1 MSESEGYEIRPPT
14 RALVGGRIIDGN
26 GGDPLEDG
34 VIVIDGGVITAVGAS
49 GSTAVPEGAEI
60 VDVAGRTLIPGMFDL
75 HVHLGG
81 TPYRAVALLAKAL
94 GAGFTTIAHV
104 ASNQPEVTVPLR
116 DAIEIG
122 FLPQCSRLLAGAV
135 VSATNG
141 HVAGRTADG
150 PWEVR
155 KAVREMVEQGADFIK
170 TAASGGFASEHEE
183 CWWQDYT
190 FEELEALVD
199 EIHGVGRKAVVHVH
213 TQPGL
218 NHTIRAGADQIH
230 HGAFIDEEALVGI
243 KEKGL
248 YFVPTLRVSCKR
260 NIAIKID
267 AGRPWEARKMEEA
280 HDGHREGVRRAH
292 ELGVKLAY
300 GTDLPGTPPWDT
312 DDAAWELIELVGC
325 GLSEMEAITVAT
337 RNSADAAGVLDRLGT
352 LEPGKQGD
360 VVVIDGDPLE
370 DISVIFDRTNIRKVL
385 KDGRIA
391 IDRDRGHFGG
401 PPVRAS
407 LDNTAASHP

>member
-1 MSESEGYEIRPPT
+1 MTQVDGYEIRPLA

-26 GGDPLEDG
+26 GGPPIPDG
-34 VIVIDGGVITAVGAS
+34 TVVLDGGRIVAIGPRDTVS
-49 GSTAVPEGAEI
+49 VPEGTET
-60 VDVAGRTLIPGMFDL
+60 VDVSGRTLIPGMFDL

-116 DAIEIG
+116 EAIEIG

-190 FEELEALVD
+190 YEELEALVD
-199 EIHGVGRKAVVHVH
+199 EIHSVGRKAIVHVH

-218 NHTIRAGADQIH
+218 DRAIRAGADQIH
-230 HGAFIDEEALVGI
+230 HGAFIDEEALHGI
-243 KEKGL
+243 KERGL

-260 NIAIKID
+260 NMDIKRE
-267 AGRPWEARKMEEA
+267 AGRPWEARKMAEA

-292 ELGVKLAY
+292 ELGVKLAL

-325 GLSEMEAITVAT
+325 GLSEMEAIMVAT
-337 RNSADAAGVLDRLGT
+337 RNSADAAGVLEDLGT
-352 LEPGKQGD
+352 LEVGKKGD
-360 VVVIDGDPLE
+360 VVVVDGDPLE
-370 DISVIFDRTNIRKVL
+370 DISILFDRQKIRKVL
-385 KDGRIA
+385 KDGRVA
-391 IDRDRGHFGG
+391 VDRDTGHFGG
-401 PPVRAS
+401 LPVRAS